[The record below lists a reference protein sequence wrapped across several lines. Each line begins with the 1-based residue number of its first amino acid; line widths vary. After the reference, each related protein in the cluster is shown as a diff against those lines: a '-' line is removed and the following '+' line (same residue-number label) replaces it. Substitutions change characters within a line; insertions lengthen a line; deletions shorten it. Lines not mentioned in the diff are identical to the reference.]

1 MTPRLNI
8 NLKLADREALYELRK
23 LLENENNELMHKRLS
38 LSEVVRRAIHIAHV
52 YQASISKLTYPN
64 Q

>member
-8 NLKLADREALYELRK
+8 NLKSADKTALLELRK
-23 LLENENNELMHKRLS
+23 LLETEDKRLS
-38 LSEVVRRAIHIAHV
+38 LAEVVRRAIHIAHK
-52 YQASISKLTYPN
+52 YEASISKLTYPN